1 MHKMSIRVQAERCA
15 LDPKVKSHRVG
26 RYCNLRANRS
36 RSGSRGRAND
46 DEGAVSNFP
55 NEVTNNSRTDKAF
68 E

>member
-15 LDPKVKSHRVG
+15 LHPKVKSHRVG

-46 DEGAVSNFP
+46 DEGAVELSKRGYQQF
-55 NEVTNNSRTDKAF
+55 SDR
-68 E
+68 